1 MLHFNWLQ
9 DIQLSGLGI
18 LHEHCQLD
26 IEDNEVYVTP
36 LAKTGYVYK
45 QKKNV
50 AGELIILVWI
60 VCRVLIT
67 QLVEHCSTNTEAM
80 GSNAVQALFLLLG
93 GGGEGLI

>member
-50 AGELIILVWI
+50 AGVLMILVWI
-60 VCRVLIT
+60 
-67 QLVEHCSTNTEAM
+67 
-80 GSNAVQALFLLLG
+80 
-93 GGGEGLI
+93 EGHFFI